1 MWHEYNVK
9 PLLNK
14 DANLI
19 IDDNPIALG
28 QKIWEV
34 EYIYRGKDKT
44 YKYFIMKKDAVNSL
58 NSRPIGQKSGITISN
73 WARDVPYDFACLQ
86 DSGNPFQQVS

>member
-9 PLLNK
+9 PLINK

-28 QKIWEV
+28 EKIWEV
-34 EYIYRGKDKT
+34 EYIHRGKDKT